1 MAKAKVTITATNQMS
16 KGIRSAQQELTNFE
30 KVVDKVGS
38 TLKTAFSVAAITVA
52 TKALVNAA
60 KQCTEAYKTQL
71 EAETK
76 LENALK
82 ATGKQY
88 EISSSYLK
96 NYAKQLQSTT
106 RFGDE
111 AVLETEALLVATEKL
126 NKDGL
131 EKTLA
136 LSADLA
142 EAMGTDMKSAAQTL
156 SKVLQDPTKGLDRL
170 KTIGISFTAQ
180 EKEQINALAEAN
192 ELYKAQDVILE
203 KVQGKYGGLA
213 AAIASTPT
221 GTLDKISNVIGD
233 IKEDLGKGIVNS
245 LAPAFDWILKML
257 QKIET
262 WANQIAQKSEFRY
275 SLNQGVAGNTNLLA
289 NNFTTEYLREEIS
302 KRNDTLFDSLISLEE
317 NYWLNAYLKKGNIGL
332 QSFLEMQQDEQIEL
346 LNKLSNND
354 SLFVSDVMGQ
364 LVTYNKAFQEIMVL
378 NEAIAKQDAKL
389 QSSINEYWESIRG
402 NAGSVSFSATS
413 GVNLPQFNWE
423 EGVSR
428 HMFQL
433 NFGAGGSPSLEA
445 MTGRA
450 SSSTLTKAIENMA
463 EYDPREFASAGIKE
477 LMRQKNPLVTFF
489 ADINSHAINLA
500 TGAPG
505 GSPTLDAM
513 FGRNGNIML
522 GNAIAN
528 RQAED
533 LRTDFQKL
541 LDKFGTNEQQSAFG
555 NTVLNS
561 ALSNIGEAGN
571 VISKLATNMA
581 SMGPLLGA
589 IATALE
595 YVLQGF
601 GQVLRPIL
609 DEVITYGLEPLR
621 EIGRV
626 LADLIK
632 PLLEELMPL
641 FRDSADSF
649 IGAINM
655 VGQALAPVIRLITTV
670 ISPILSQLCN
680 TLKMIEPVIS
690 VVAKVIAWLA
700 GTITYVVEIF
710 QHIGATILNWIAGFH
725 IGNWRPFEGIRVEDK
740 GMPGSYDSYIKSYMN
755 GIDNA
760 STLSVNDASTQTA
773 VSSAAYRGATS
784 VTINIYAEG
793 PLVGDGGM
801 RQFAQMIREEFDA
814 LNYYGVTA

>member
-1 MAKAKVTITATNQMS
+1 MAKAKVTITANNQMS
-16 KGIRSAQQELTNFE
+16 KGIKAAEQELTSFQ
-30 KVVDKVGS
+30 KVADKVGAS
-38 TLKTAFSVAAITVA
+38 LKAAFSVAAIA
-52 TKALVNAA
+52 AAGKALVSVA
-60 KQCTEAYKTQL
+60 KECSEAYKTQL
-71 EAETK
+71 DAETK

-88 EISSSYLK
+88 EVSAQSLK
-96 NYAKQLQSTT
+96 KYASQLQSTT
-106 RFGDE
+106 RFGDDAILE
-111 AVLETEALLVATEKL
+111 AEALLVATEKL

-131 EKTLA
+131 EKTIT

-142 EAMGTDMKSAAQTL
+142 EAMGTDITSAAQTL

-170 KTIGISFTAQ
+170 KTIGVSFTVE
-180 EKEQINALAEAN
+180 EKEQIKALSEAN
-192 ELYKAQDVILE
+192 ELFKAQDLILE

-213 AAIASTPT
+213 EAIASTPT
-221 GTLDKISNVIGD
+221 GTLDKIKNVMSD
-233 IKEDLGKGIVNS
+233 IKEDLGQGIVGA
-245 LAPAFDWILKML
+245 LAPAFEWILGAL
-257 QKIET
+257 QKIHQ
-262 WANQIAQKSEFRY
+262 WAADHIAEKDFYSLLEGSGTAQQIANKF
-275 SLNQGVAGNTNLLA
+275 SLEKMASAL
-289 NNFTTEYLREEIS
+289 EEI
-302 KRNDTLFDSLISLEE
+302 E
-317 NYWLNAYLKKGNIGL
+317 NNYRL
-332 QSFLEMQQDEQIEL
+332 S
-346 LNKLSNND
+346 LSNFEGTNWGAALKQNGQ
-354 SLFVSDVMGQ
+354 SLADIVTRSDGQ
-364 LVTYNKAFQEIMVL
+364 IRALFERIFGKGSETEQLIESALE
-378 NEAIAKQDAKL
+378 D
-389 QSSINEYWESIRG
+389 INETFRPMITWQKKLYDAIDIQNGTYKLDELQRQQVLDARASSSFTFGFRETSPLEDFYNG
-402 NAGSVSFSATS
+402 NAS
-413 GVNLPQFNWE
+413 
-423 EGVSR
+423 

-433 NFGAGGSPSLEA
+433 AFGTSGSPSLDA
-445 MTGRA
+445 ALGKA
-450 SSSTLTKAIENMA
+450 GSGTLALAIQNMA
-463 EYDPREFASAGIKE
+463 EYDPREMASAGVKE
-477 LMRQKNPLVTFF
+477 LMRQRNPLVSFF
-489 ADINSHAINLA
+489 ADITSDSIKLS

-513 FGRNGNIML
+513 FGRNGGFML

-528 RQAED
+528 RQQED
-533 LRTDFQKL
+533 TRTDFQKL
-541 LDKFGTNEQQSAFG
+541 LDKLGTSDQQTAFG

-561 ALSNIGEAGN
+561 FISNIGEAGS
-571 VISKLATNMA
+571 VISKLATNM
-581 SMGPLLGA
+581 STMGPLLGA

-595 YVLQGF
+595 YVFQGF

-609 DEVITYGLEPLR
+609 DEVIKYGLEPLR

-632 PLLEELMPL
+632 PILEELMPL

-700 GTITYVVEIF
+700 GTVTYVVEVF

-740 GMPGSYDSYIKSYMN
+740 GMPGDYNSYIKSYMS

-773 VSSAAYRGATS
+773 VSSAAYRGATN

-801 RQFAQMIREEFDA
+801 RQFAQMIRDEFEA

>member
-16 KGIRSAQQELTNFE
+16 KGIRSAQQDLTNFE
-30 KVVDKVGS
+30 KVAAKVGD

-52 TKALVNAA
+52 AKALVSAA

-88 EISSSYLK
+88 EISSSHLK
-96 NYAKQLQSTT
+96 EYATQLQNTT

-170 KTIGISFTAQ
+170 KTIGVSFTEQ
-180 EKEQINALAEAN
+180 EKEQIKALAEAN

-233 IKEDLGKGIVNS
+233 IKEDLGKGLVFA

-257 QKIET
+257 QKIER
-262 WANQIAQKSEFRY
+262 WANQLAEKSEFKY
-275 SLNQGVAGNTNLLA
+275 SLRQGVAGNDNFLV
-289 NNFTTEYLREEIS
+289 NNFTTEKLREEIS
-302 KRNDTLFDSLISLEE
+302 NRNDTLFDSLISLEE

-332 QSFLEMQQDEQIEL
+332 QSFLEMQQDQQIDL
-346 LNKLSNND
+346 LMSLSNND
-354 SLFVSDVMGQ
+354 ALFVSSVMDQ
-364 LVTYNKAFQEIMVL
+364 LVAYNKAFEEIAAL
-378 NEAIAKQDAKL
+378 TRAIAKQDAMV
-389 QSSINEYWESIRG
+389 QSSLDEFEAEMRA
-402 NAGSVSFSATS
+402 NAGSTSFSSFS
-413 GVNLPQFNWE
+413 GVKLPALSWYEQQSMHNFN
-423 EGVSR
+423 
-428 HMFQL
+428 L
-433 NFGAGGSPSLEA
+433 NFGVGPSATLNAAYNMNGSSIFRKAFSENQVEA
-445 MTGRA
+445 A
-450 SSSTLTKAIENMA
+450 AK
-463 EYDPREFASAGIKE
+463 
-477 LMRQKNPLVTFF
+477 TFW
-489 ADINSHAINLA
+489 
-500 TGAPG
+500 
-505 GSPTLDAM
+505 
-513 FGRNGNIML
+513 
-522 GNAIAN
+522 
-528 RQAED
+528 
-533 LRTDFQKL
+533 
-541 LDKFGTNEQQSAFG
+541 DKFSDEQKSAFG
-555 NTVLNS
+555 SSVFSSLT
-561 ALSNIGEAGN
+561 SNLGEAGE
-571 VISKLATNMA
+571 VIGKLAQNMA
-581 SMGPLLGA
+581 TMGPLLGA

-609 DEVITYGLEPLR
+609 DEVIKYGLEPLR

-626 LADLIK
+626 LANLIK
-632 PLLEELMPL
+632 PILEELMPL

-700 GTITYVVEIF
+700 GTVTYVVEVF

-740 GMPGSYDSYIKSYMN
+740 GMPGSYDSYIKSYMS

>member
-16 KGIRSAQQELTNFE
+16 KGIRSAQQDLTNFE
-30 KVVDKVGS
+30 KVAAKVGD

-52 TKALVNAA
+52 AKALVSAA

-96 NYAKQLQSTT
+96 EYARQLQSST

-156 SKVLQDPTKGLDRL
+156 SRVLQDPTKGLDRL
-170 KTIGISFTAQ
+170 KTIGVSFTEQ
-180 EKEQINALAEAN
+180 EKEQIKALAEAN
-192 ELYKAQDVILE
+192 ELYKAQDAILE

-233 IKEDLGKGIVNS
+233 IKEDLGKGLVFA

-257 QKIET
+257 QKIER
-262 WANQIAQKSEFRY
+262 WANQLAEKSEFKY
-275 SLNQGVAGNTNLLA
+275 SLNQGVAGNDNFLV
-289 NNFTTEYLREEIS
+289 NNFTTEKLREELS
-302 KRNDTLFDSLISLEE
+302 NRNDTLFDSLISLEE

-332 QSFLEMQQDEQIEL
+332 QSFLEMQQDQQIDL
-346 LNKLSNND
+346 LMSLSNND
-354 SLFVSDVMGQ
+354 ALFVSSVMDQ
-364 LVTYNKAFQEIMVL
+364 LVAYNKAFEEIAAL
-378 NEAIAKQDAKL
+378 TRAIAKQDAMV
-389 QSSINEYWESIRG
+389 QSSLDEFEAEMRA
-402 NAGSVSFSATS
+402 NAGSTSFSSFA
-413 GVNLPQFNWE
+413 GVKLPTLSWYEQQSKHNFN
-423 EGVSR
+423 
-428 HMFQL
+428 L
-433 NFGAGGSPSLEA
+433 NFGVGPSATLNAAYNMNGSSIFRKAFSENQVEEA
-445 MTGRA
+445 A
-450 SSSTLTKAIENMA
+450 K
-463 EYDPREFASAGIKE
+463 
-477 LMRQKNPLVTFF
+477 TFW
-489 ADINSHAINLA
+489 
-500 TGAPG
+500 
-505 GSPTLDAM
+505 
-513 FGRNGNIML
+513 
-522 GNAIAN
+522 
-528 RQAED
+528 
-533 LRTDFQKL
+533 
-541 LDKFGTNEQQSAFG
+541 DKFSDEQKSAFG
-555 NTVLNS
+555 SSVFSSIT
-561 ALSNIGEAGN
+561 SNLGEAGE
-571 VISKLATNMA
+571 VISKLAQNMA
-581 SMGPLLGA
+581 TMGPLLGA

-609 DEVITYGLEPLR
+609 DEVIKYGLEPLR

-626 LADLIK
+626 LANIIK
-632 PLLEELMPL
+632 PILEELMPL

-700 GTITYVVEIF
+700 GTVTYVVEIF

-725 IGNWRPFEGIRVEDK
+725 IGNWRPFEGLRVEDK